1 MAILNRPKN
10 LTSAPRHITREFPM
24 SIVIDLVCQMVWA
37 LLSIDGQ
44 MPVELPLRHQYLSVM
59 NLLQLMYSR
68 LLCHLVLGV
77 DEIYPKNKL
86 GSTSPLPMSP

>member
-1 MAILNRPKN
+1 MTIPLY
-10 LTSAPRHITREFPM
+10 S
-24 SIVIDLVCQMVWA
+24 SG
-37 LLSIDGQ
+37 LLHCLH
-44 MPVELPLRHQYLSVM
+44 MPCMFSHQYLSVM

-77 DEIYPKNKL
+77 DEIYPKNKCVHWLTFRVHPANVLNIRL